1 MEKSDETLMGE
12 YQEGSS
18 DALEELFGRYKAKVF
33 NFAYRILSDRAEA
46 EDATSDLFLTLLSK
60 SGAYSARPLAKFS
73 TWAYTVVRNGCLSRL
88 RKRRGWLSFSQEQDP
103 QGEGELVEWQVA
115 DAGPGPGEQA
125 QRKDLGQWVQAA
137 VKQLPLSQK
146 EAIVLREYHGL
157 SYAEIAQ
164 VLGCSME
171 NVKILIFRAR
181 EALRK
186 ELAPLLKEGDA

>member
-1 MEKSDETLMGE
+1 MVEKSDETLME
-12 YQEGSS
+12 ECQEGSS
-18 DALEELFGRYKAKVF
+18 AALEELFGRYKAKVF

-46 EDATSDLFLTLLSK
+46 EDATSDLFLTMLSK
-60 SGAYSARPLAKFS
+60 SGAYSPQARAKFS
-73 TWAYTVVRNGCLSRL
+73 TWAYTVVRNGCFSRL
-88 RKRRGWLSFSQEQDP
+88 RKRRGWFSFGD
-103 QGEGELVEWQVA
+103 LAEWQVA

-125 QRKDLGQWVQAA
+125 QRRDMGRWVQAA
-137 VKQLPLSQK
+137 VQKLPLSQK

-164 VLGCSME
+164 VLRCSME

-186 ELAPLLKEGDA
+186 ELAPILKEGDA